1 MKKSILFIWLV
12 IFFQFEVSSQSCL
25 QDGITFATQNQI
37 DNFQLNYP
45 NCSHIEGSVII
56 AGDDINNLLGLNILD
71 SIGGSLTIGGYYF
84 SNPHLTRITGLES
97 ITFIGGDLKVV
108 ETATLNNLTGF
119 TSVQEIGGSLVINS
133 NHSLKNIASLNNLTL
148 VGEDVRIQSNYA
160 MNYLEG
166 LNGLLH
172 IEGTLEFYRNT
183 NLINLSGIEN
193 ITHIG
198 GNLSLNH
205 NHVLENL
212 DALKN
217 LVSINGGLGIAYNH
231 GLTNLIGLEN
241 LTSIG
246 GPLHIKF
253 NNGLTSLEGISNI
266 ASWSIDPLYI
276 FDNPLLTTCEVQS
289 VCEFLVNPHGNCI
302 IEDNASGCN
311 SIEEVEYACLTIGL
325 QETNTKPEFSIYPNP
340 NSKLLFISS
349 KDGVH
354 PKEVI
359 IFDQLGN
366 KAILS
371 EYTQAGIDVSKLPP
385 GFYIVEIITNN
396 YSIKGKLIKQ

>member
-1 MKKSILFIWLV
+1 MKKTVLFIWLV
-12 IFFQFEVSSQSCL
+12 IFFQFEVNSQSCL
-25 QDGITFATQNQI
+25 QDGIAFTTQDQI
-37 DNFQLNYP
+37 DNFQLNFP
-45 NCSHIEGSVII
+45 NCSHIGGNVVI
-56 AGDDINNLLGLNILD
+56 AGTDINNLLGLNILD
-71 SIGGSLTIGGYYF
+71 SIGGSLTIGGYYL
-84 SNPHLTRITGLES
+84 SNPHLTRITGLDS
-97 ITFIGGDLKVV
+97 ITFIGGDLQVV
-108 ETATLNNLTGF
+108 GTASLINLSGL

-133 NHSLKNIASLNNLTL
+133 NYSLKNIASLNNLNF
-148 VGEDVRIQSNYA
+148 VGVDVRIQSNYA

-205 NHVLENL
+205 NHVLEKL
-212 DALKN
+212 DALKS
-217 LVSINGGLGIAYNH
+217 LVTVSGYLFIAYNH
-231 GLTNLIGLEN
+231 GLTNLVGLGN

-253 NNGLTSLEGISNI
+253 NNGLTSLEGINNI
-266 ASWSIDPLYI
+266 ASWSIEPLYI

-289 VCEFLVNPHGNCI
+289 VCDFLANPHGNCN

-325 QETNTKPEFSIYPNP
+325 QETNTKPEFSIFPNP
-340 NSKLLFISS
+340 TRKLLFISS

-366 KAILS
+366 KALLS
-371 EYTQAGIDVSKLPP
+371 EYTQAGIDVSKLSP
-385 GFYIVEIITNN
+385 GFYIVEIITDN